1 MMSDAFA
8 HLLGHSAL
16 FATVIRAARIVALT
30 DATVL
35 ILGES
40 GTGKELLARAI
51 HQHSLRAKQAFI
63 PVNCAALPN
72 TLAESLLFG
81 HRKGAF
87 TGAVDTQQGLLQ
99 AANKGTLF
107 LDELGELSL
116 EIQSKLLRFLETG
129 EIQCV
134 GNTQFEQINSRI
146 ITATNQ
152 NLAEAVK
159 TGRFR
164 QDLFYRLNIVPL
176 ELPPLRQRL
185 DDVEL
190 LLNTLTQQVAKKYK
204 TPAPNYTKTT
214 VKQLKRYTWPGNV
227 RELRNFCER
236 MVIFHTGEEITPQCL
251 PSEISTASEAL
262 MDTPI
267 LFQLPEQGIQ
277 LEEVERGFIQQAL
290 SKTAG
295 NRSQAARLL
304 GLSRDTLLYRMKKY
318 ALDG

>member
-1 MMSDAFA
+1 MSDAFA

-16 FATVIRAARIVALT
+16 LATVIRAARIVALT

-99 AANKGTLF
+99 AADKGTLF

-134 GNTQFEQINSRI
+134 GNTQFEQINTRI
-146 ITATNQ
+146 IAATNQ
-152 NLAEAVK
+152 NLAEAVQA
-159 TGRFR
+159 GRFR

-176 ELPPLRQRL
+176 ELPPLRQRV

-190 LLNTLTQQVAKKYK
+190 LLNTLTQQMSKKYN
-204 TPAPNYTKTT
+204 TASPNYTKTT
-214 VKQLKRYTWPGNV
+214 IKQLKRYTWPGNV

-251 PSEISTASEAL
+251 PPEMVNTPTESL
-262 MDTPI
+262 LDTPI
-267 LFQLPEQGIQ
+267 VFQLPEQGIQ
-277 LEEVERGFIQQAL
+277 LEEVERVFIQQAL
-290 SKTAG
+290 LKSAG